1 MTMKRSHKSWVAG
14 LFVFSFLPLAFG
26 FCCCLND
33 TLASFFSTSKNNKSS
48 HEDHCS
54 GHKQSDSTQK
64 QCEHDQLAAKTAN
77 EILIITTSLPSIVSF
92 TSHHADDFVSQ
103 TKINLKT
110 NFFDTGPP
118 GSHFST
124 TPIYLRISSLRI

>member
-1 MTMKRSHKSWVAG
+1 MHKSHKSFMAS
-14 LFVFSFLPLAFG
+14 LFVFSFIPLAFG

-33 TLASFFSTSKNNKSS
+33 TLAGIFSTSKNSINN

-54 GHKQSDSTQK
+54 GHKQSKSTQK
-64 QCEHDQLAAKTAN
+64 QCEHDQLAAKTPN

-92 TSHHADDFVSQ
+92 TSHHADDFVSL

-124 TPIYLRISSLRI
+124 IPIYLRISSLRI